1 MRNKSVKVDFK
12 PLNVFYAHASY
23 GFRTNP
29 LLYSQEVWFTK
40 SVALTVIS
48 SVIGEQVEQRD
59 EKNTR
64 GQFEV
69 KTATHVVAKHVN
81 QFGHEIDFEHA
92 AVVDKDRD
100 YHKRLFW
107 NLEF

>member
-1 MRNKSVKVDFK
+1 M
-12 PLNVFYAHASY
+12 
-23 GFRTNP
+23 
-29 LLYSQEVWFTK
+29 
-40 SVALTVIS
+40 
-48 SVIGEQVEQRD
+48 
-59 EKNTR
+59 
-64 GQFEV
+64 
-69 KTATHVVAKHVN
+69 KTATRVVAKHVN